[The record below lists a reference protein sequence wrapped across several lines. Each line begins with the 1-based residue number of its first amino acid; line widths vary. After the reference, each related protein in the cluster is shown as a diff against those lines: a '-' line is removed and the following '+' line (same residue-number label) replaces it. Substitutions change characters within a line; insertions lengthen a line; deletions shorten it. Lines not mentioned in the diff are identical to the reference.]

1 MTTAEALLRQ
11 RLGDRSWRLSN
22 LYRIVDRQG
31 RERVFKPNPAQ
42 RRLLADAHAMNVIL
56 KARQLGFTTLIQLL
70 MLDACLFTS
79 NLRAGIIAH
88 RLEDAEAIFR
98 DRIKFAYDRLPLV
111 LRQVLAAE
119 RNSAHALR
127 FANNSEIR
135 VGTSLRSG
143 TFQMLH
149 VSEYGRISVKL
160 PETAREIRTGA
171 LNAVAPGR
179 QVWIESTAQGRE
191 GEFYELV
198 QRARELER
206 RGIPLSDLDFRF
218 HFFPWWQERSYRL
231 DPADAPVEAEVA
243 RYFDDLRERHGIVLT
258 REQMAW
264 YARKAATQGEAMR
277 HEFPSTPDEAF
288 EVAIEGAYYGDA
300 MARAEKAG
308 RVAELPVEDVPTET
322 WWDLG
327 IDDATAIWFV
337 QRVGSELRL
346 VDYAE
351 GAGEGLAYYAGLLR
365 SLAEERGYDYGA
377 HVAPHDIKVRE
388 LGTGRSRLEIAG
400 GLGIDFQVCPRHEVA
415 DGIEAVRAALTRCW
429 FDGVRCAQG
438 LRALR
443 AYRREWD
450 DAHGTWRARPRHDW
464 SSHAADAFRTGI
476 VGGNA
481 PPEWRPLRAPVI
493 GSIA

>member
-1 MTTAEALLRQ
+1 MATAETLLRQ
-11 RLGDRSWRLSN
+11 RLGDRNWRLSH

-31 RERVFKPNPAQ
+31 RERVFKPNAAQ
-42 RRLLADAHAMNVIL
+42 RRLLSDAHALNVIL

-98 DRIKFAYDRLPLV
+98 DRIKFAYDRLPAP
-111 LRQVLAAE
+111 LRRILAAE
-119 RNSAHALR
+119 RNSAHAMR

-149 VSEYGRISVKL
+149 VSEYGRISVKV

-191 GEFYELV
+191 GEFYDLV

-206 RGIPLSDLDFRF
+206 LGRPLSALDFRF

-231 DPADAPVEAEVA
+231 DPADAPVEAEMA
-243 RYFDDLRERHGIVLT
+243 RYFEDLRERHGIVLT
-258 REQMAW
+258 PDQMAW
-264 YARKAATQGEAMR
+264 YARKAATQGDDMR

-288 EVAIEGAYYGDA
+288 EVAIEGAYYGEA
-300 MARAEKAG
+300 LARAEHDG
-308 RVAELPVEDVPTET
+308 RVAELPVEDVLTET

-337 QRVGSELRL
+337 QRVGEELRV
-346 VDYAE
+346 VDYVEAS
-351 GAGEGLAYYAGLLR
+351 GEGLAYYAALLKAR
-365 SLAEERGYDYGA
+365 ADERGYAYGA

-388 LGTGRSRLEIAG
+388 LGTGRSRLDIAAD
-400 GLGIDFQVCPRHEVA
+400 LGIEFEVCPRHEVA
-415 DGIEAVRAALTRCW
+415 DGIEAVRAALSRCW
-429 FDGVRCAQG
+429 FDGARCATG
-438 LRALR
+438 LRALH

-450 DAHGTWRARPRHDW
+450 DARGTWRARPRHDW

-481 PPEWRPLRAPVI
+481 PPAWRALAPPVV